1 MGCSDGPYFL
11 DMDMKD
17 ILDRIADSSAN
28 ESSHELICRLR
39 DCAHEIEALRSAL
52 ACRPDAQA
60 DERYDLLQAAVNC
73 PHEIESNRVVLHYSD
88 KQPGHNAL
96 AQLRERLTRAAAPQ
110 AGAAQ
115 GAPTSEVI
123 IDAFR
128 RAGMNLD
135 PTPNALYTVR
145 GQHAQL
151 IEGVRSLLAATPQP
165 PQPAMSEERIATI
178 QTLMLDWV
186 DSKPGDEAKEVWNR
200 IEEHL
205 RTLAEPV
212 APAEQPRECGE
223 PSEDAMAMS
232 AALRMDEDGAIDE
245 RCPTREC
252 GERQVAAL
260 SDEQARTVECAD
272 SWLRMRGLQ
281 TYTDLRDTLF
291 AVLRAIGYTEEF
303 AEANPDLKVSEG
315 VKLFLAASAPTLGD
329 DPCPFCPPGQVCSAL
344 LPKEE

>member
-115 GAPTSEVI
+115 GAPEGYALMPI
-123 IDAFR
+123 
-128 RAGMNLD
+128 D
-135 PTPNALYTVR
+135 PT
-145 GQHAQL
+145 
-151 IEGVRSLLAATPQP
+151 ID
-165 PQPAMSEERIATI
+165 M
-178 QTLMLDWV
+178 LMLVYD
-186 DSKPGDEAKEVWNR
+186 PGAEEAPSERYKK
-200 IEEHL
+200 L
-205 RTLAEPV
+205 LSLGAG
-212 APAEQPRECGE
+212 APYPDREQAPYSAPFTTDVPHCCGE
-223 PSEDAMAMS
+223 PETCNDPCDAS
-232 AALRMDEDGAIDE
+232 
-245 RCPTREC
+245 PSREC
-252 GERQVAAL
+252 GERQGAAL
-260 SDEQARTVECAD
+260 SIVDIEALAIEHLYVGDDDVVFGTEKFARAIECA
-272 SWLRMRGLQ
+272 
-281 TYTDLRDTLF
+281 
-291 AVLRAIGYTEEF
+291 V
-303 AEANPDLKVSEG
+303 
-315 VKLFLAASAPTLGD
+315 LAASAPTLGEHEWPSD
-329 DPCPFCPPGQVCSAL
+329 RDAAIQACALMILGICKTEPQEVWPKRIEGRIRYMLSKIDPAVAQPGLTNEQRETIQHAADKLRTVWANHTGDKESRELCHKLEAL
-344 LPKEE
+344 LAKGE